1 MNDKDW
7 VVYLIRCSD
16 GSLYCGITNNLQ
28 KRLKE
33 HDSGKG
39 AKYTRSRR
47 PVELVAASSK
57 MSKSDAL
64 KFEYRVKQL
73 PSGKKD
79 IQLIEGEEE
88 AMKIKKE
95 LDKVSKEM
103 QTITRMLAKLV
114 VDADQLQK
122 AKPKAS
128 KTKAVK
134 KAPAKKSTV
143 RTAAKTSAADTV
155 LGIIKKSKKGIDT
168 GTLMQKTGYDKKKI
182 YNIVFKL
189 KKLSKI
195 KSAEKGLYLLA

>member
-73 PSGKKD
+73 PSGKKV